1 MIIDTHT
8 HIFEKEFDED
18 RDDVIQRAKDAGVS
32 KMVLPNINTE
42 SIGRLKEL
50 AMSDRN
56 TFIPAMGLHPT
67 EVNANYRSDLE
78 SIKTELFGGE
88 YKAVGEIGI
97 DLYWDKEFEREQTEA
112 FEMQLD
118 WAAELSLPVLIH
130 SRNSFREAINAVK
143 HSRCRKGI
151 FHCFGGTIEE
161 AEEILS
167 LGDFLLGIGGIVTF
181 KKSALPDVLK
191 SIDIKHIVLETDAPY
206 LAPTPHRGKRNEPAY
221 ITEVAATLS
230 KIYDLSIEEVAQKTT
245 DNAVNLLK
253 IKL

>member
-8 HIFEKEFDED
+8 HVFEKEFDED

-50 AMSDRN
+50 AMSDSN

-67 EVNANYRSDLE
+67 EINANYQSDLE
-78 SIKTELFGGE
+78 TIKTELFGGE
-88 YKAVGEIGI
+88 YKAVGEIGM
-97 DLYWDKEFEREQTEA
+97 DLYWDKEFECEQTEA

-130 SRNSFREAINAVK
+130 SRNSFREVINTVK

-191 SIDIKHIVLETDAPY
+191 NIDIKHIVLETDAPY

>member
-1 MIIDTHT
+1 MLTH
-8 HIFEKEFDED
+8 
-18 RDDVIQRAKDAGVS
+18 R
-32 KMVLPNINTE
+32 
-42 SIGRLKEL
+42 
-50 AMSDRN
+50 
-56 TFIPAMGLHPT
+56 
-67 EVNANYRSDLE
+67 
-78 SIKTELFGGE
+78 
-88 YKAVGEIGI
+88 
-97 DLYWDKEFEREQTEA
+97 
-112 FEMQLD
+112 
-118 WAAELSLPVLIH
+118 
-130 SRNSFREAINAVK
+130 RNSFREVINAVK

-191 SIDIKHIVLETDAPY
+191 NIDIKHIVLETDAPY

-253 IKL
+253 IKI

>member
-18 RDDVIQRAKDAGVS
+18 RDKVIQRAKDAGVS

-50 AMSDRN
+50 TMSDRN

-67 EVNANYRSDLE
+67 EINANYRSDLE
-78 SIKTELFGGE
+78 TIKTELFGGE
-88 YKAVGEIGI
+88 YKAVGEIGM
-97 DLYWDKEFEREQTEA
+97 DLYWDKEFEREQTKA

-130 SRNSFREAINAVK
+130 SRNSFREGINAVK

-151 FHCFGGTIEE
+151 FHCFGGTTEE
-161 AEEILS
+161 AEEETAETEEAPEQKKDPKN
-167 LGDFLLGIGGIVTF
+167 GKFGFLF
-181 KKSALPDVLK
+181 KEISF
-191 SIDIKHIVLETDAPY
+191 
-206 LAPTPHRGKRNEPAY
+206 GK
-221 ITEVAATLS
+221 
-230 KIYDLSIEEVAQKTT
+230 KKK
-245 DNAVNLLK
+245 DNDGEDK
-253 IKL
+253 